1 MIHIYIYTYI
11 YIHTLYIYVYI
22 YTLFHTP
29 IDIVNEVMVI
39 FMGQM
44 MINIDRPWRTHDMAH
59 LDHAEMGIF
68 PPQFQFQVSRLQRS
82 GWKITATLAMR
93 SPRVNGRNISPNK
106 ENQPIL
112 HA

>member
-1 MIHIYIYTYI
+1 MYI
-11 YIHTLYIYVYI
+11 YI

-29 IDIVNEVMVI
+29 IDIIHEFMVI

-82 GWKITATLAMR
+82 GWKITATLATR
-93 SPRVNGRNISPNK
+93 SPRVNGEKHIPKQGKPAHTTRLIWL
-106 ENQPIL
+106 EC
-112 HA
+112 